1 MLILLA
7 KGAMM
12 LLLFL
17 LLFVSL
23 RNAGQ
28 ALIRQ
33 RTARLRLSHLREE
46 RWSNRL
52 ANLLERYEP
61 IYRHVSDVLEASRL
75 MHSLSAF
82 FTVTLALL
90 LAGIA
95 GGVLLFGTLKGVVM
109 MTAILATTPYLALRL
124 RLISFQLRARLDFLP
139 AAEVFYQ
146 YYVLSASK
154 NMRSVLHETVMGNRL
169 LYPLKPVFDQLHR
182 NLAAGR
188 ETDDSLRI
196 FAMSLGHVWA
206 DYFANILKVALQEG
220 VDVTMNLKE
229 LIADMRRAQINDQ
242 KERNRL
248 LEIRLASFSP
258 IFFLLLFLG
267 INFKA
272 NYANAYRFYI
282 LDPEGR
288 GMLLN
293 AAFLIFASF
302 LLGVYLSMRR
312 M

>member
-1 MLILLA
+1 MLIQLA
-7 KGAMM
+7 KAALV

-23 RNAGQ
+23 RSAGL
-28 ALIRQ
+28 ALVRQ
-33 RTARLRLSHLREE
+33 RTARLRLSRFREE
-46 RWSNRL
+46 RRPHRL
-52 ANLLERYEP
+52 AAFLARCGP
-61 IYRHVSDVLEASRL
+61 IYRHLSDLLEASRL
-75 MHSLSAF
+75 LRSVPAF
-82 FTVTLALL
+82 FTLTLTLALS
-90 LAGIA
+90 GII
-95 GGVLLFGTLKGVVM
+95 GGVLLFGTLKSAVM
-109 MTAILATTPYLALRL
+109 LTVIMAATPYLALRL
-124 RLISFQLRARLDFLP
+124 RLLSFQLRSRLEFLP

-154 NMRSVLHETVMGNRL
+154 NMRSVLQETVAGNRL

-206 DYFANILKVALQEG
+206 EYFVNIMKVALQEG
-220 VDVTMNLKE
+220 VDVTANLKE
-229 LIADMRRAQINDQ
+229 LIADMRRARINDQ
-242 KERNRL
+242 KERNKL

-258 IFFLLLFLG
+258 VFFLLLFLG

-272 NYANAYRFYI
+272 NYANAYRFYV
-282 LDPEGR
+282 LDPGGR

-293 AAFLIFASF
+293 AVFLIFASF